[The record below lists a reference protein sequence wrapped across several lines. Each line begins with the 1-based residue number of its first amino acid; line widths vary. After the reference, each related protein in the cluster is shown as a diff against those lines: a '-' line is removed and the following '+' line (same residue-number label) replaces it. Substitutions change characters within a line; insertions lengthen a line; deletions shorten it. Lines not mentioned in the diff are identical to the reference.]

1 MTRIKGGL
9 LHAKRRRGILKHT
22 RGFKWGRKSKIKV
35 AKVAKMK
42 AGQHAFASR
51 RVKKR
56 INRGLW
62 QVRINAAVRQYE
74 ISYSR
79 LMGLL
84 KSKKVGLDRKVLSE
98 IARYQPEMFKKIVD
112 LAKS

>member
-1 MTRIKGGL
+1 
-9 LHAKRRRGILKHT
+9 
-22 RGFKWGRKSKIKV
+22 
-35 AKVAKMK
+35 MK

-62 QVRINAAVRQYE
+62 QIRINAAVRQYE
-74 ISYSR
+74 LSYSK

-84 KSKKVGLDRKVLSE
+84 KAKKSGLDRKVLSE
-98 IARYQPEMFKKIVD
+98 IARNHPQMFKKIVEI
-112 LAKS
+112 AKA